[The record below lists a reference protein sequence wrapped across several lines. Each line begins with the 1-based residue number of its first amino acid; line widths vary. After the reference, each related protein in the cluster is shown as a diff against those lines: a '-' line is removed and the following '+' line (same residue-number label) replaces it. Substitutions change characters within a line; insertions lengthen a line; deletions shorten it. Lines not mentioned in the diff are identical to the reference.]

1 MEKKIHKS
9 SIVDKIIYAI
19 IDMIDQ
25 RVLSPGDKLDS
36 EREFAQ
42 KLNVSRTSVR
52 EALKSLSFVQLVEIR
67 PSDGTYLT
75 DDINLINE
83 FCTKYNPL
91 VVLNGIDYQKAYE
104 SRKIFESTVTELA
117 ANRATEEDILL
128 LRESIDIQQQL
139 LHQEDT
145 WKYQIEDLRFHR
157 LIAVSTHNE
166 ILSEQAAICLKH
178 LEKHKLSVANALIT
192 FDEHQQIL
200 SAIEAKDPYAARL
213 ASDHHLDTIRGNLD
227 IKTQLNK

>member
-1 MEKKIHKS
+1 M
-9 SIVDKIIYAI
+9 
-19 IDMIDQ
+19 
-25 RVLSPGDKLDS
+25 
-36 EREFAQ
+36 
-42 KLNVSRTSVR
+42 
-52 EALKSLSFVQLVEIR
+52 
-67 PSDGTYLT
+67 
-75 DDINLINE
+75 
-83 FCTKYNPL
+83 
-91 VVLNGIDYQKAYE
+91 E

-178 LEKHKLSVANALIT
+178 LESTN
-192 FDEHQQIL
+192 
-200 SAIEAKDPYAARL
+200 YR
-213 ASDHHLDTIRGNLD
+213 
-227 IKTQLNK
+227 

>member
-104 SRKIFESTVTELA
+104 SRKILSPQSRSWPPTVPRKKIFCYCG
-117 ANRATEEDILL
+117 NP
-128 LRESIDIQQQL
+128 SIFSSSFSI
-139 LHQEDT
+139 
-145 WKYQIEDLRFHR
+145 RR
-157 LIAVSTHNE
+157 
-166 ILSEQAAICLKH
+166 
-178 LEKHKLSVANALIT
+178 
-192 FDEHQQIL
+192 
-200 SAIEAKDPYAARL
+200 
-213 ASDHHLDTIRGNLD
+213 IRGNIRL
-227 IKTQLNK
+227 KTCGFTA

>member
-1 MEKKIHKS
+1 MAKEIHKS

-42 KLNVSRTSVR
+42 KLNVSRTSIR

-145 WKYQIEDLRFHR
+145 
-157 LIAVSTHNE
+157 
-166 ILSEQAAICLKH
+166 
-178 LEKHKLSVANALIT
+178 
-192 FDEHQQIL
+192 
-200 SAIEAKDPYAARL
+200 
-213 ASDHHLDTIRGNLD
+213 
-227 IKTQLNK
+227 

>member
-128 LRESIDIQQQL
+128 LRASIFSSSFSI
-139 LHQEDT
+139 
-145 WKYQIEDLRFHR
+145 RR
-157 LIAVSTHNE
+157 
-166 ILSEQAAICLKH
+166 
-178 LEKHKLSVANALIT
+178 
-192 FDEHQQIL
+192 
-200 SAIEAKDPYAARL
+200 
-213 ASDHHLDTIRGNLD
+213 IRGNIRL
-227 IKTQLNK
+227 KTCGFTA

>member
-1 MEKKIHKS
+1 MAKEIHKS

-83 FCTKYNPL
+83 FCRSEERRVGKECAS
-91 VVLNGIDYQKAYE
+91 KCR
-104 SRKIFESTVTELA
+104 SRWS
-117 ANRATEEDILL
+117 
-128 LRESIDIQQQL
+128 
-139 LHQEDT
+139 
-145 WKYQIEDLRFHR
+145 
-157 LIAVSTHNE
+157 
-166 ILSEQAAICLKH
+166 
-178 LEKHKLSVANALIT
+178 
-192 FDEHQQIL
+192 
-200 SAIEAKDPYAARL
+200 PY
-213 ASDHHLDTIRGNLD
+213 H
-227 IKTQLNK
+227 